1 MGRRHSDLRF
11 HHTVCV
17 GCRLILCHNP
27 SITPALG
34 ADDAFPRMCMLH
46 KSRCLWLFFRVR
58 RLSDLINPIRCS
70 HTPFSQLL
78 FSPVP
83 IQLFWG
89 LFHSS
94 GNNIRSTLPKTLSST
109 IHLTRYLLSG
119 GWGGFT
125 RQSYEIILQK
135 NGHFI
140 LTTPMW
146 RSQDHFGNATFML
159 SVVALQRVSTF
170 HGLFYALHRGASF
183 CGSSHCPSLLSIK
196 MQKFFRKK

>member
-109 IHLTRYLLSG
+109 IHLTRSLLSG
-119 GWGGFT
+119 GWGGFHKT
-125 RQSYEIILQK
+125 VLWDYPSEKWPLYPD
-135 NGHFI
+135 N
-140 LTTPMW
+140 T
-146 RSQDHFGNATFML
+146 N
-159 SVVALQRVSTF
+159 VAFPGPFRKRN
-170 HGLFYALHRGASF
+170 FYALRRCPAASF
-183 CGSSHCPSLLSIK
+183 YFSWSILRSSSGSLGLRQLSLSITS
-196 MQKFFRKK
+196 QH